1 MEYNTNNTIEETRQL
16 NLTGNIIPHSWYSK
30 ITFLSG
36 GPDLL
41 GTVILAEIVYWY
53 RPREIKDERT
63 GQLIGFKKK
72 FAADMLQ
79 RSLFDFSKQFGSTK
93 RQVAD
98 ALKRL
103 ESAGL
108 IIKKIRTVEVAH
120 GRLHNVLYVAPVPS
134 KIAEL
139 DKEALYSEKT
149 EDEEIVSLDVSPAT
163 FERSTYYDRTY
174 DLPRSNVVPTP
185 FERSTYTENTTQ
197 ITTKITAADAPPENP
212 IAAAVFSKKIADTVS
227 DSIIGET
234 LTVSQQKAIAD
245 SAHALCS
252 MLSIDQS
259 QLSKEIEYVILSNTA
274 FSNAGHDFNK
284 KLNTIKKVIKEGRW
298 NTPVGLTEKKIVD
311 QKKIID
317 PISIELKDA
326 EQDFL
331 HWKGMVDFAMSKG
344 QKDQAQK
351 FQSFL
356 QNAQRKMKALKEK
369 LSCTSAGFSQ
379 VYFT

>member
-1 MEYNTNNTIEETRQL
+1 
-16 NLTGNIIPHSWYSK
+16 
-30 ITFLSG
+30 
-36 GPDLL
+36 
-41 GTVILAEIVYWY
+41 
-53 RPREIKDERT
+53 
-63 GQLIGFKKK
+63 
-72 FAADMLQ
+72 
-79 RSLFDFSKQFGSTK
+79 
-93 RQVAD
+93 
-98 ALKRL
+98 
-103 ESAGL
+103 
-108 IIKKIRTVEVAH
+108 
-120 GRLHNVLYVAPVPS
+120 
-134 KIAEL
+134 
-139 DKEALYSEKT
+139 
-149 EDEEIVSLDVSPAT
+149 
-163 FERSTYYDRTY
+163 
-174 DLPRSNVVPTP
+174 NVVPTP